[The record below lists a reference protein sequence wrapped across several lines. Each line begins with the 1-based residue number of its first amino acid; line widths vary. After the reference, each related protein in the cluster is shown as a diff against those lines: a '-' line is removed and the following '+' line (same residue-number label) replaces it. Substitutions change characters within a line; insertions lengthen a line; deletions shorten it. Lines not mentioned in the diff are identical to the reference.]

1 LLGET
6 KKNMEI
12 LNGETTLQKEILE
25 NQITELKSAFERE
38 KEAASEVANNL
49 LLQQEEN
56 LKKAEKKETELK
68 KDIRNLEDDQ
78 LKLKNKFLSSS

>member
-1 LLGET
+1 
-6 KKNMEI
+6 MEI